1 MGIKLNKNYTDAITD
16 CTLVDTATQTA
27 TFSNE
32 IAETILKWIAHS
44 YTTTSPS
51 DNKEYLR
58 YLDAKLSAVRK
69 TATFWDAYNI
79 RDAATT
85 ADELIQ
91 KYAALPNNTALVI
104 DTSSID
110 LNDETFARGDIVLK
124 DNYGNQ
130 VHIKNEQQGT
140 YKPGSVEEDGSN
152 LKLTFN
158 YTANTDTEDTAAVI
172 LPTNVKP
179 NDGSLYSVAVTS
191 DSFTW
196 TTGTTTG
203 TYSISYIKV
212 NNTPVMPFWECR
224 EYNTSTEKIGDKIFD
239 LISLS
244 RDDTNS
250 KWIFT
255 ASTDAISFIL
265 IIK

>member
-16 CTLVDTATQTA
+16 CTLVDTSTQMA

-32 IAETILKWIAHS
+32 TAETVLKWIAHS
-44 YTTTSPS
+44 YTTTTPS

-91 KYAALPNNTALVI
+91 KYAALPKNAALVI
-104 DTSSID
+104 DTSLID
-110 LNDETFARGDIVLK
+110 LNNETFTRGDIVLK
-124 DNYGNQ
+124 DNYGNK
-130 VHIKNEQQGT
+130 VHIKNEQQGA

-158 YTANTDTEDTAAVI
+158 YTTNTDTEDTAMVI
-172 LPTNVKP
+172 LPTSVKP
-179 NDGSLYSVAVTS
+179 NDGSLYSATVTS
-191 DSFTW
+191 DNFTW
-196 TTGTTTG
+196 ATGATIG
-203 TYSISYIKV
+203 TYSISYIEV
-212 NNTPVMPFWECR
+212 DGNPVVPFWECR
-224 EYNTSTEKIGDKIFD
+224 EYNTSTNDIGDKIFD
-239 LISLS
+239 LVSLS

-250 KWIFT
+250 KWTFE
-255 ASTDAISFIL
+255 ASTKAISFIL
-265 IIK
+265 IVK